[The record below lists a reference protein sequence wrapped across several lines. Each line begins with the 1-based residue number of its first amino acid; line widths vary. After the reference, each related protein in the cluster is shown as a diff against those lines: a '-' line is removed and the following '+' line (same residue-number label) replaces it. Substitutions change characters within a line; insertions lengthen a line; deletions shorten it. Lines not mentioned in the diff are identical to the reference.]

1 MQIKKNEVKE
11 ALLIKA
17 EEEFLTKGFKHASLR
32 KIVKEAGTTI
42 GNFYN
47 YFKNK
52 ESLFEE
58 LVKDEFY
65 KLKFF
70 IENHDKIERPDYL
83 WNISDISEW
92 RKVLKQLIIEAFP
105 QFSDRFILLVEGS
118 EGTKFENT
126 RHEIIKLMRDH
137 FIEHM
142 ERFDSSL
149 IDRDFAE
156 VTAEQMLS
164 GMILILKKYND
175 ENKRKEL
182 LTEHL
187 LFYFIGT
194 MGLIGSWD

>member
-1 MQIKKNEVKE
+1 MQIKKIEIKD
-11 ALLIKA
+11 ALLKTA
-17 EEEFLTKGFKHASLR
+17 EKEFLAKGFRHASLR
-32 KIVKEAGTTI
+32 KIIKEAGTTI

-58 LVKDEFY
+58 LVKDEFE
-65 KLKFF
+65 KMKFF

-83 WNISDISEW
+83 WNVSDVGQW
-92 RKVLKQLIIEAFP
+92 RRVLKQLITDAFP

-118 EGTKFENT
+118 KGTKFENT
-126 RHEIIKLMRDH
+126 RYEIIKLLKDH

-142 ERFDSSL
+142 EKFDSKL
-149 IDRDFAE
+149 LDRDFAE
-156 VTAEQMLS
+156 ITAEQMLS
-164 GMILILKKYND
+164 GMILILKQHND
-175 ENKRKEL
+175 EKKRKEL

-194 MGLIGSWD
+194 MGLIGTWD